1 MHSST
6 HSCDSKNL
14 STSMQYRRRYLHL
27 LLIIYLWAN
36 FRWRSLSGSICLMR
50 FVPSHLADIRFP
62 TTTMTHH
69 HPKSKTKMRSFF
81 QSPTSNSPPHTYIY
95 DKTPRP
101 HHHRRR
107 QSVIGNL
114 RSINVIL
121 NLSIVSV
128 AGQQN
133 ITISV
138 IYFYCNRTSVSTEY
152 CPSGDSPGE

>member
-69 HPKSKTKMRSFF
+69 HPKSKIKRQQKTM
-81 QSPTSNSPPHTYIY
+81 SNDRPSPPCPL
-95 DKTPRP
+95 TPHP
-101 HHHRRR
+101 HFVHHRHHTNNNRCHS
-107 QSVIGNL
+107 QFVLVLSDE
-114 RSINVIL
+114 IN
-121 NLSIVSV
+121 
-128 AGQQN
+128 
-133 ITISV
+133 TTM
-138 IYFYCNRTSVSTEY
+138 Y
-152 CPSGDSPGE
+152 